1 MSAGADPH
9 GVLATGI
16 AHAPPSA
23 GAFAHEDL
31 RVRVGLRLRA
41 SLELAGG
48 VRRLSAPQ
56 DRGRRGAASG
66 ADGAGSRLRVEVL
79 AAMSFRRRVVL
90 LAAGAVAAAIV
101 IASVV
106 VYVVTGNE
114 LHARIDASLR
124 QKLTPG
130 HAQAVQIKT
139 VNVAAAQLAK
149 LIREGKPP
157 PEASGPIGLGQS
169 VTRVALPR
177 GAAVAAGS
185 SCAKAVLR
193 SI

>member
-114 LHARIDASLR
+114 LHARIDTSLR

-130 HAQAVQIKT
+130 RAQAVQIRT
-139 VNVAAAQLAK
+139 VNVGAGELAK
-149 LIREGKPP
+149 LIREGKLPP
-157 PEASGPIGLGQS
+157 GATAPIGFGRSVARLG
-169 VTRVALPR
+169 LPR
-177 GAAVAAGS
+177 S
-185 SCAKAVLR
+185 AVLAGG
-193 SI
+193 SL